1 MITEFTTKVI
11 TSIDGFY
18 EGITG
23 TLGAAFLT
31 PATTVML
38 VGVVLYLMIGSV
50 RGLNWMNDIAENST
64 KCTIQVGLPT
74 VVVSFMF
81 LRAAGVL

>member
-11 TSIDGFY
+11 TSVDSFY
-18 EGITG
+18 EGIFG
-23 TLGAAFLT
+23 TLGSAFLT
-31 PATTVML
+31 PVTTVIL

-50 RGLNWMNDIAENST
+50 RGLNWMNEIAENST
-64 KCTIQVGLPT
+64 KFTIQVGLPS

>member
-11 TSIDGFY
+11 TSIDNFY
-18 EGITG
+18 EGIFG
-23 TLGAAFLT
+23 TLGSVFLT
-31 PATTVML
+31 PATTVMV
-38 VGVVLYLMIGSV
+38 VGVVLYIMIGSV
-50 RGLNWMNDIAENST
+50 RGLDWKNEIAENQT
-64 KCTIQVGLPT
+64 KCTIQVGLPA